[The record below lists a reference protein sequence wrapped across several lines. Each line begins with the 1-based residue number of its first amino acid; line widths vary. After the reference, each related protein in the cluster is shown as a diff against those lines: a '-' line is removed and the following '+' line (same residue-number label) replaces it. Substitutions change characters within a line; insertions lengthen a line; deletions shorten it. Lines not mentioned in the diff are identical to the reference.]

1 VSGEHE
7 RIVEELAA
15 YALESLEGPEQ
26 ARIGAHVVTCAAC
39 TGLLKEY
46 RAVLGALPLSLEP
59 MAPPPEA
66 WEEIRKAAG
75 ERRPPARPLPRR
87 ATITGSLQTV
97 KWPAVA
103 VLIAS
108 LLVWNVVLQR
118 EVARQSQGPQV
129 EALARRPGQLIILA
143 GAGAPAAS
151 ARLLVAADGGHGH
164 LAIAGLTPLP
174 PERTYQLWFVRAGA
188 PTVTGGTFNVDERGH
203 AWVSVETPVP
213 FDEVREIVV
222 TNEAAPGSVA
232 PMGNYLL
239 VARSWR

>member
-15 YALESLEGPEQ
+15 YVLESLEGPERM
-26 ARIGAHVVTCAAC
+26 RIEAHVVTCAAC

-59 MAPPPEA
+59 MAPPAEA
-66 WEEIRKAAG
+66 WKEIRKIARV
-75 ERRPPARPLPRR
+75 RRSHRRPLPTT
-87 ATITGSLQTV
+87 AIITGWLPTV

-103 VLIAS
+103 ALMAS
-108 LLVWNVVLQR
+108 LLIWNVVLQR

-143 GAGAPAAS
+143 GAGAPTAS
-151 ARLLVAADGGHGH
+151 ARLLVAADSGHGH

-174 PERTYQLWFVRAGA
+174 PARTYQLWFVRAGA
-188 PTVTGGTFNVDERGH
+188 PTVTGATFNVDAQGR
-203 AWVSVETPVP
+203 AWVSVDTPVP
-213 FDEVREIVV
+213 FHEVREIVV
-222 TNEAAPGSVA
+222 TDEVAPGSVA
-232 PMGNYLL
+232 PTGSYLL
-239 VARSWR
+239 VTRSWR